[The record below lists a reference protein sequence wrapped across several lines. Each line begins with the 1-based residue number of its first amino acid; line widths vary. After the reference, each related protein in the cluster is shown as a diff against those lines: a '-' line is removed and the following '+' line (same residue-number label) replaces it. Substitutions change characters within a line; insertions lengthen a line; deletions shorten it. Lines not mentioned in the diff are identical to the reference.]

1 MDVLGKGAHGRIYLA
16 VDLVTKDRVAIKLM
30 EKSSKNKSK
39 FQREISL
46 MKDMMKLA
54 KRKPLR
60 DNCIHYQDAQTVEI
74 NSKLMA
80 NEPHMVKGL
89 NGQPTVNRNRR
100 IGFPR
105 LYSYCSDQNYYYLVM
120 QLLGVNLK
128 ELKESLKENRFNL
141 ETSII
146 VAL

>member
-1 MDVLGKGAHGRIYLA
+1 
-16 VDLVTKDRVAIKLM
+16 M

-54 KRKPLR
+54 KRKPLKE
-60 DNCIHYQDAQTVEI
+60 NLISYQDPETVQL
-74 NSKLMA
+74 NARLQQQQQVASGSTSSAVSK
-80 NEPHMVKGL
+80 
-89 NGQPTVNRNRR
+89 NRR

-128 ELKESLKENRFNL
+128 ELKESFKECKF
-141 ETSII
+141 
-146 VAL
+146 